1 MAKAYDRDLRLRVVA
16 AIEAGATTEVAAER
30 FGIGKATA
38 GAWARLKRA
47 TGDVAP
53 GRQGQPPGSKLD
65 PHADFIFGLLEEKID
80 ISLVEIAERLESERG
95 VRVVPATI
103 WYFFDKRDWTF
114 KKRQPMPANKSA
126 KTSPPRASPGSKT
139 SSTSTR
145 RG

>member
-16 AIEAGATTEVAAER
+16 AIEAGATTEAAADR

-65 PHADFIFGLLEEKID
+65 PHADFIFGLLDETID
-80 ISLVEIAERLESERG
+80 MSLVEIAERLLTERG
-95 VRVVPATI
+95 VRAVPSTV
-103 WYFFDKRDWTF
+103 WYFFEKRDWTF
-114 KKRQPMPANKSA
+114 KKRPPTPANKSA
-126 KTSPPRASPGSKT
+126 KTSPPHASPGSKT
-139 SSTSTR
+139 NSTSTR
-145 RG
+145 SG

>member
-30 FGIGKATA
+30 FGVGKATA

-114 KKRQPMPANKSA
+114 KKNRPRQ
-126 KTSPPRASPGSKT
+126 
-139 SSTSTR
+139 
-145 RG
+145 